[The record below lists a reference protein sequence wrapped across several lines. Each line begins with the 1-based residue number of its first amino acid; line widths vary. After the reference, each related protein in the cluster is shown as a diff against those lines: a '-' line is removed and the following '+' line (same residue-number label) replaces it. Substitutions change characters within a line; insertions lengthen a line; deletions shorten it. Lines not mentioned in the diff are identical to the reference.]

1 MMVCVYYI
9 RKHMKNGDIVFEE
22 AEKVTW
28 AQTCSEMKKTDG
40 LFKKLSVVK
49 AFFDAKRNRGEW
61 VEESKPAK
69 FWSFLLKDLHGNSW
83 KFFVW

>member
-40 LFKKLSVVK
+40 LFGVTT
-49 AFFDAKRNRGEW
+49 AQKRVYTWR
-61 VEESKPAK
+61 
-69 FWSFLLKDLHGNSW
+69 
-83 KFFVW
+83 